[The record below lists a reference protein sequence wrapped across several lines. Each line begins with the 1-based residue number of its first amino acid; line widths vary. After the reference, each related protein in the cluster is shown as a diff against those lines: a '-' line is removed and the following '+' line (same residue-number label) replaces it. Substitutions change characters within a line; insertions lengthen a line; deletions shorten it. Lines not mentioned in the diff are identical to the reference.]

1 MKRGLVVA
9 IGGAAIVAA
18 GLVGC
23 SGDKDKSEAKGTT
36 VSNGAGAVA
45 TNSSAKVTIDGKEQ
59 KIEGAV
65 VCQSSNGNVNIVIGS
80 GAQGFGAVVTEGD
93 SPTVKSAGLGSL
105 NGQSLA
111 FSEGTPVP
119 APRPPRTARST
130 TSKAPPS
137 PWTWPTRRS
146 LRISHSKSR
155 SPAHSGKKS
164 RSSRA
169 APSCCPASLSR
180 ENKGTL

>member
-9 IGGAAIVAA
+9 IGGAAIIAA

-23 SGDKDKSEAKGTT
+23 SSDKSSTT
-36 VSNGAGAVA
+36 VSGNGGAVA
-45 TNSSAKVTIDGKEQ
+45 TNSTAKVVIDGKEQ

-65 VCQSSNGNVNIVIGS
+65 VCQASNGNVNIVIGS

-111 FSEGTPVP
+111 FSEGTPG
-119 APRPPRTARST
+119 ANA
-130 TSKAPPS
+130 KA
-137 PWTWPTRRS
+137 T
-146 LRISHSKSR
+146 KD
-155 SPAHSGKKS
+155 GKKYHIEGT
-164 RSSRA
+164 A
-169 APSCCPASLSR
+169 IAVDMANPMQPSNKPFEIEVTCP
-180 ENKGTL
+180 

>member
-23 SGDKDKSEAKGTT
+23 SGDKDKSETKGTT

-111 FSEGTPVP
+111 FSEGTPG
-119 APRPPRTARST
+119 ASA
-130 TSKAPPS
+130 KA
-137 PWTWPTRRS
+137 T
-146 LRISHSKSR
+146 KD
-155 SPAHSGKKS
+155 GKKY
-164 RSSRA
+164 RIEGTA
-169 APSCCPASLSR
+169 IAVDMANPTQPSNKPFEIEVTCP
-180 ENKGTL
+180 

>member
-1 MKRGLVVA
+1 
-9 IGGAAIVAA
+9 A

-23 SGDKDKSEAKGTT
+23 SGDKDKSETKGTT

-111 FSEGTPVP
+111 FSEGTPG
-119 APRPPRTARST
+119 ASA
-130 TSKAPPS
+130 KA
-137 PWTWPTRRS
+137 T
-146 LRISHSKSR
+146 KD
-155 SPAHSGKKS
+155 GKKYHIEGT
-164 RSSRA
+164 A
-169 APSCCPASLSR
+169 IAVDMANPTQPSNKPFEIEVTCP
-180 ENKGTL
+180 